1 MKPAI
6 NFMPI
11 SSDCILTHR
20 NASTCRASLCRFH
33 TGRGCKG
40 LGPAS
45 HAAAARMKIDV
56 FACDPEEQK
65 VAVSEQSAAE
75 CNHTLRS
82 VGHD

>member
-6 NFMPI
+6 NFMLI

-20 NASTCRASLCRFH
+20 HTSACWASLCRFH

-56 FACDPEEQK
+56 FACDPEELK
-65 VAVSEQSAAE
+65 VAVSEKGEPE
-75 CNHTLRS
+75 CQHSLRS
-82 VGHD
+82 VRHD